1 MLAELT
7 QNTFV
12 SGMIEAFEAK
22 TNDLASFTNS
32 NKFDLDQWIEGLEG
46 GEVADA
52 DSA

>member
-22 TNDLASFTNS
+22 TNDLASFSDS
-32 NKFDLDQWIEGLEG
+32 NKFDLNQWIEGLEG
-46 GEVADA
+46 DELTDG